1 MFPPASRAILALG
14 VAGIASWVPRPVSAD
29 PERRPVV
36 RQWAVVDFDQV
47 IAVGLEGYRDFEN
60 GRRGFSE
67 ASCIKCHRFAG
78 EGPLAANTPDLA
90 KAAGSL
96 SPGELLEAII
106 SPSLVIARSDV
117 VQIFELAEGKLIEG
131 RIVEESET
139 HYLISPD
146 PRDPGQIVKV
156 LKSTVISRRS
166 SPTSAMPTGL
176 LDSLHEEDVLD
187 LLAYLLSGGNKE
199 SPLFA
204 H

>member
-14 VAGIASWVPRPVSAD
+14 AAGIAILAPRPVAAD
-29 PERRPVV
+29 PEVRPII
-36 RQWAVVDFDQV
+36 RQWEVADFDPV

-67 ASCIKCHRFAG
+67 ASCIRCHRFAG
-78 EGPLAANTPDLA
+78 EGPLAANTPDLTN
-90 KAAGSL
+90 AAGSL

-117 VQIFELAEGKLIEG
+117 VQIFEQADGKLIEG
-131 RIVEESET
+131 RIVEEGET

-146 PRDPGQIVKV
+146 SRDPGQIVKV
-156 LKSTVISRRS
+156 LKSTVITRRS

-176 LDSLHEEDVLD
+176 LDTLNEEDILD
-187 LLAYLLSGGNKE
+187 LLAYLLSVGNKE
-199 SPLFA
+199 SSLFA